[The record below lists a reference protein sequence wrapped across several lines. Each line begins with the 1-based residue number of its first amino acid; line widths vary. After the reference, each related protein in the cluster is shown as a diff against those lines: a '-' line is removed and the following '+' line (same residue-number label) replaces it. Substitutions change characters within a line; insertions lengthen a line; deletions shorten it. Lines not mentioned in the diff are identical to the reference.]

1 MVAGSGGGILGTLGS
16 VADKVV
22 GGDAGVLVAALAQI
36 EATNLTMPQLKNI
49 GTALLAYL
57 KENANPELVTQIV
70 EAIPSLRDHFAHQA

>member
-1 MVAGSGGGILGTLGS
+1 MGS

-57 KENANPELVTQIV
+57 KENANPELVTQIDRSV
-70 EAIPSLRDHFAHQA
+70 NRDGD